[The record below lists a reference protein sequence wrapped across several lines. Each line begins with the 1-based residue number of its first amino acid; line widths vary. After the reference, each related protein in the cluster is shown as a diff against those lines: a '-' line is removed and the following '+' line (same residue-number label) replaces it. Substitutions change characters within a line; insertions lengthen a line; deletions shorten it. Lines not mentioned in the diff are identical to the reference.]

1 MAKRW
6 PVLCGVLLV
15 AAPGAFVWLASSKP
29 DANRVQHLA
38 DGSLFSL
45 SRISFNDTN
54 VFTHGKWLERNLG
67 NLVPSNGLSFGPV
80 HLQRRTFEAFEEE
93 DSRGLILEFKR
104 LTTNAPGQIPLAA
117 RWRRE
122 VRCLILGDDGSE
134 YRAEFHRLMNVD
146 YSPLVLFEN
155 ALHPVLSGGFFNS
168 ASLRRPEGDFEYLT
182 ATGFP
187 RASAWLTVRIESRE
201 APDQAVRY
209 RHWEPLAQFKVRN
222 PACSQPRAWQ
232 PALLPAAKE
241 IDGLQFVLGDITVH
255 PQQPTSA
262 QETDHAV
269 TITFQVRS
277 NGVVQ
282 YQWRVFSFRLE
293 DALGNFREPRY
304 PFHPINGW
312 LAQLGD
318 RPTLDPRQPW
328 KVEADFVPIADVSSS
343 PIAVGEARITADG
356 LDPQSLCKIRV
367 PATMGATF
375 LTKFHN
381 VSLRITQAGGRGT
394 AAPQSLGWDMRPAQ
408 LRRDTTGAR
417 QSLDYCVQIMDKQCD
432 WRILSLALS
441 RQQMIGRSSLL
452 LPSRNNPEYFAV
464 PYDGTGDVELVFAV
478 VKNYHV
484 EFIVK
489 PNVADRPNLDLLAR
503 PNVTDGGTSAQR
515 GAVMPDAAR
524 TNLFAGARGDV
535 TPPAKPSTPAR
546 RAAKIASGFGNLV
559 VVKADGSLW
568 SMGRNGGQDPSRF
581 GYVGDGTTVDRES
594 LVRLSAENDWT
605 DVACGDGFSLALK
618 SDGSLWGWG
627 ANRAGA
633 LGDEIGDHN
642 RPVSIGPDCDWAKI
656 DAVGLSSYAIK
667 SNGALW
673 AWGKCDLG
681 QSSRLPVHLYAPVQ
695 VGRER
700 DWRAVASSQSHTF
713 AIKTDGTL
721 WAWQHYCGGYQ
732 VIGQARDDGG
742 MANSRP
748 LQIGTARDWAA
759 VAVGHGRS
767 AALKIDG
774 SMWLWTWDIVGQNDT
789 TGEVLQKWRGRSWAG
804 ESKSGPEKV
813 LGANDWATVGAG
825 VGQFVATK
833 TDGTLWSMGLQLGG
847 TVLTRSDFLGQIG
860 SDADWTW
867 VGAGDL
873 SSFAVKSDGSLWL
886 WGRRLV
892 GFGADP
898 SPVKIAEASEAAPPH
913 R

>member
-1 MAKRW
+1 MKNHFLTSARLGLALILLSAAGVCVW
-6 PVLCGVLLV
+6 TALCR
-15 AAPGAFVWLASSKP
+15 P
-29 DANRVQHLA
+29 DANRVEHLA

-45 SRISFNDTN
+45 SRISFNNTN

-67 NLVPSNGLSFGPV
+67 NLIPSNGLSLGPV
-80 HLQRRTFEAFEEE
+80 HLQRRTFEAFENE
-93 DSRGLILEFKR
+93 DTRGLIIEFKR
-104 LTTNAPGQIPLAA
+104 LTTNTPSQIPLAG
-117 RWRRE
+117 RWKRE
-122 VRCLILGDDGSE
+122 VRCLIVGDDGWE
-134 YRAEFHRLMNVD
+134 YPTEFHYLKSSGASGGV
-146 YSPLVLFEN
+146 EN
-155 ALHPVLSGGFFNS
+155 AYDYLHPIRSGDFFNS
-168 ASLRRPEGDFEYLT
+168 PRAKRQEGEFEYFT

-187 RASAWLTVRIESRE
+187 RASAWLTVRLECRE
-201 APDQAVRY
+201 TSIQAVRY
-209 RHWEPLAQFKVRN
+209 VYWEPLAHFKVRN
-222 PACSQPRAWQ
+222 PMSSRPRAWQ
-232 PALLPAAKE
+232 TVPVPAAKE

-262 QETDHAV
+262 QETDHGV
-269 TITFQVRS
+269 TISFQVRS

-282 YQWRVFSFRLE
+282 HQWRVFSFRLE
-293 DALGNFREPRY
+293 DDLGNFGEPGY
-304 PFHPINGW
+304 PFLPINGW
-312 LAQLGD
+312 LAQFGGRL
-318 RPTLDPRQPW
+318 TLDPRQPW
-328 KVEADFVPIADVSSS
+328 KLEADFARIADVPSS
-343 PIAVGEARITADG
+343 PMSVGGARITADG

-375 LTKFHN
+375 LTNFHN

-417 QSLDYCVQIMDKQCD
+417 QSLDYCIQIMDKQCD
-432 WRILSLALS
+432 WRILNLALS
-441 RQQMIGRSSLL
+441 RQQVVGRAWL
-452 LPSRNNPEYFAV
+452 LPPSGNNPEYFTV
-464 PYDGTGDVELVFAV
+464 PYDGTGDVQLVFAV

-489 PNVADRPNLDLLAR
+489 PNVADRPNLDLLAQAS
-503 PNVTDGGTSAQR
+503 VTDGGTSAQP

-524 TNLFAGARGDV
+524 TNLFAGARDDV
-535 TPPAKPSTPAR
+535 TPLPKASAPAR
-546 RAAKIASGFGNLV
+546 RAAKIAAGFGNLV

-642 RPVSIGPDCDWAKI
+642 RPVRIGQDRDWAKI

-667 SNGALW
+667 SNGTLW

-681 QSSRLPVHLYAPVQ
+681 QSSRFPMSLFAPVR

-700 DWRAVASSQSHTF
+700 DWKAVASSQSHSF

-721 WAWQHYCGGYQ
+721 WAWQHYCGGYH

-748 LQIGTARDWAA
+748 VQIGTERDWAA
-759 VAVGHGRS
+759 IAAGNGRS
-767 AALKIDG
+767 VALKTDG
-774 SMWLWTWDIVGQNDT
+774 SMWMWTWDIVGGGDE
-789 TGEVLQKWRGRSWAG
+789 TGEDRAREVLQEWRGRSWAG

-813 LGANDWATVGAG
+813 MVANGWATVGAG
-825 VGQFVATK
+825 LSHFVATK
-833 TDGTLWSMGLQLGG
+833 ADGTLWSLGG
-847 TVLTRSDFLGQIG
+847 AFPVQVGK
-860 SDADWTW
+860 DADWIW
-867 VGAGDL
+867 GGAGD
-873 SSFAVKSDGSLWL
+873 SCSFAVKSDGSVWF
-886 WGRRLV
+886 WGRKLV
-892 GFGADP
+892 GRGDEL
-898 SPVKIAEASEAAPPH
+898 SPIKIAETAEAAPSQ